1 MMRLFARVP
10 IDGGSCRQDLFLF
23 GPTEDKGSA
32 GKEQKM
38 IQFEEEIKKFK
49 PCTDLSEVE
58 AVIYKYEAK
67 DVIDVLNEM
76 IQEMKEEKPAHE

>member
-1 MMRLFARVP
+1 
-10 IDGGSCRQDLFLF
+10 
-23 GPTEDKGSA
+23 
-32 GKEQKM
+32 M

-76 IQEMKEEKPAHE
+76 IQELKEEKPAHE